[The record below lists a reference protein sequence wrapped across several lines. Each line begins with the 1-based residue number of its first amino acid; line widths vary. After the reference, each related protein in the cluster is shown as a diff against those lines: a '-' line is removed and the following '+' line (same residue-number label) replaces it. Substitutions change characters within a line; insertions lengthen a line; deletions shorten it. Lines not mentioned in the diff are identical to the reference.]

1 MLIPVSYFSDMTT
14 NSNFGEKTHNI
25 AILDLN
31 EGQPNQGMRCI
42 REILQKF
49 AEEHQLNI
57 HVKEFDVR
65 AKNEI
70 PDVRDF
76 DTYISSGG
84 PGSPYDGEGKEWE
97 ERYFGL
103 IEQIWTHNRKQKQKK
118 YLFLICHSFQMAC
131 RYFKI
136 AEVIP
141 RKSQAFGIFP
151 IHLTDNGLTDPILK
165 NLSDP
170 FYGVDSRDWQAVQP
184 NLDQLEKLGA
194 KVLAIEKERPHVPLE
209 RCIMAARF
217 SPEIFGTQFHP
228 EADADGMHRY
238 LLMEEKKAIIIKNHG
253 EAKYEQ
259 MLSDVNDPL
268 KLSFTQAQ
276 ILPSFLEKAL
286 LTPIAV
292 ACS

>member
-1 MLIPVSYFSDMTT
+1 MTT
-14 NSNFGEKTHNI
+14 DINQGDKKHTI

-42 REILQKF
+42 REILQNF
-49 AEEHQLNI
+49 GEEHHLNLTI
-57 HVKEFDVR
+57 KEFDVR

-70 PDVRDF
+70 PDINEF

-103 IEQIWTHNRKQKQKK
+103 LEQIWNHNKKSKNKK

-136 AEVIP
+136 ADVVP

-151 IHLTDNGLTDPILK
+151 IHLTPNGVADPVLK
-165 NLSDP
+165 DLSDP
-170 FYGVDSRDWQAVQP
+170 FYGVDSRDWQAIQP
-184 NLDQLEKLGA
+184 NLNQIEKIGA
-194 KVLAIEKERPHVPLE
+194 KILAIEKERPHVPLE

-217 SPEIFGTQFHP
+217 SPEIVGTQFHP
-228 EADADGMHRY
+228 EADAGGMHRY
-238 LLMEEKKAIIIKNHG
+238 LLMEEKKQVIIKNHG

-259 MLSDVNDPL
+259 MLQDVNDPA
-268 KLSFTQAQ
+268 KLELTQTQ
-276 ILPSFLEKAL
+276 IIPTFLEKAL
-286 LTPIAV
+286 LSPV
-292 ACS
+292 ALACY